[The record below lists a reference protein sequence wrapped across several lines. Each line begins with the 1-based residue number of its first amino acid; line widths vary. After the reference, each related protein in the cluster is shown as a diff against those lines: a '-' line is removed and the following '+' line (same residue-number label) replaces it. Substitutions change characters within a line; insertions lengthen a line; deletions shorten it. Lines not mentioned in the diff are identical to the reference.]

1 MKRGDIF
8 TKTKQNS
15 QKGYQ
20 NGKWSQAGKNWF
32 GWQGEGKKETQEEAK
47 EIELTHCASNALHVM
62 ALRTNRLVLTGGHT
76 REVTVRIKAKQAK
89 LLSNKY
95 RTMLTFLNFWMRPA
109 ACETL
114 VPNQGLHTCPYWMA
128 KLPYFN
134 QAGGGLTAGYLD
146 DPVGSLPP
154 SRSSCTTMA
163 ESGFLKL

>member
-47 EIELTHCASNALHVM
+47 EIKLTHCASNALHVM
-62 ALRTNRLVLTGGHT
+62 ALRTNRRVLTGGHT

-95 RTMLTFLNFWMRPA
+95 RTIERLLLNHANTP
-109 ACETL
+109 
-114 VPNQGLHTCPYWMA
+114 
-128 KLPYFN
+128 
-134 QAGGGLTAGYLD
+134 
-146 DPVGSLPP
+146 
-154 SRSSCTTMA
+154 
-163 ESGFLKL
+163 GFLAPGGEEFNPGPETRLDRSELLCNKVLLKYKGDRESF